1 MQKRMI
7 KYLVLFILLPLL
19 TNCNSKK
26 NEDNEVVKEYKIN
39 NDSVIE
45 KGIEK
50 NGLRSGIW
58 KYSDLDENLLEIV
71 EFKIINNESY
81 YNQAIRFNKNNDTIF
96 DRTSFYKFNYTNDTI
111 LNINFVSLLDKL
123 YEGKNTIILLYN
135 KNINED
141 FSNLNELNL
150 DTLFFNNKYAVQFIN
165 KSKKFRGII
174 REIHLRK
181 SDSIS
186 LQRDVYVDINL
197 KSKNFP
203 ED

>member
-19 TNCNSKK
+19 INCNSKK
-26 NEDNEVVKEYKIN
+26 NEDNKVLKEYKIN
-39 NDSVIE
+39 NDSVIV

-50 NGLRSGIW
+50 NGLEYGIW
-58 KYSDLDENLLEIV
+58 RFFDLNDNPLAII
-71 EFKIINNESY
+71 EFKIINNKSFH
-81 YNQAIRFNKNNDTIF
+81 NQAICFNKNNDTIF
-96 DRTSFYKFNYTNDTI
+96 EKTSFYKFNYTNDST
-111 LNINFVSLLDKL
+111 LNIKFVSLLDKN
-123 YEGKNTIILLYN
+123 YEGENTAILLYN
-135 KNINED
+135 NNINED